1 MTILRRIVRAIKP
14 SIGGDP
20 NFDGYYSRLITS
32 GTTGVPSAQE
42 ARQDLDEMRSA
53 NMVHRY
59 L

>member
-1 MTILRRIVRAIKP
+1 MTILRRIVRAIRP
-14 SIGGDP
+14 SIGGDS
-20 NFDGYYSRLITS
+20 NFDGYYSRLIAS

>member
-1 MTILRRIVRAIKP
+1 MTILRRIVRAITP
-14 SIGGDP
+14 SMSGDP
-20 NFDGYYSRLITS
+20 NFDGYYSRLIAS

-53 NMVHRY
+53 SMAHRY

>member
-1 MTILRRIVRAIKP
+1 MTILQRIVRAIKP
-14 SIGGDP
+14 NFGGDP
-20 NFDGYYSRLITS
+20 NFDGYYSRLIAS

-53 NMVHRY
+53 SMAHRY

>member
-20 NFDGYYSRLITS
+20 NFDGYYSRLIAS
-32 GTTGVPSAQE
+32 GTTGVPSAHE
-42 ARQDLDEMRSA
+42 ARQDLDEMRSVS
-53 NMVHRY
+53 MVHRY